1 MSTVSGRTRIVSS
14 AAVPAAVPRPS
25 RRRGVAL
32 IPARIWH
39 GRPARLVLRI
49 VAVVVLVMVA
59 LHTNAGTPSIAGLI
73 TGIGVWLVL
82 TVRADLAPP
91 PGR

>member
-1 MSTVSGRTRIVSS
+1 MAQG
-14 AAVPAAVPRPS
+14 
-25 RRRGVAL
+25 
-32 IPARIWH
+32 
-39 GRPARLVLRI
+39 PARLVLRV
-49 VAVVVLVMVA
+49 VAAAVLAVLA
-59 LHTNAGTPSIAGLI
+59 LHTNAGTPAVAGLI